1 MQTIKK
7 WSLNNLSLHTIRKKL
22 DDFDDGDLLK
32 KASERLGFDIDSK
45 GNIVS
50 IPTYF
55 YRVNG
60 IIGEED
66 EFYDRIFSLN
76 EKLSRLGKLYLK
88 FDHGLNKKLDNDTIN
103 TIQKEWAILEKRGPI
118 NTSNIIRALEKCAAI
133 KRFTDTKHNLIV
145 TNALT
150 RLFDTYFE
158 FHKGNARPQEVKNI
172 LIHLVFWINL
182 YLEPILQAFD
192 FAGTTPKILYYGT
205 ISKREAYFLYF
216 FGFIGGDVIYLN
228 SNAKCPFTEIDPE
241 NKLSSHTTATRFLP
255 LKPFPTE
262 RKHNIIKTEAFVAG
276 EELRETLHSEDSMF
290 YRPWQLIN
298 YKIRSLTLRSTYEEI
313 AILAQEQSI
322 MRNGWEVGHGEV
334 TIPNFFAKILGV
346 HDDINRY
353 YQEINDLRKLPKTQ
367 FFESLPI
374 CKPVTRLLKSEYYSV
389 SKRGVIDIE
398 HLLNATF
405 WPYNHLQIHV
415 QRLIANCINDFCQL
429 KGIKRQRKYGV
440 DEQKIVIFT
449 TMLSLDSQL
458 LQLIQMFDYPRQI
471 PKCIIYNNETSGELI
486 FEDSVLIYF
495 FSKVGMDVLVYNPAG
510 HNDIEIYIDES
521 AYNIHHLSNVAFD
534 LPLKSISIFGK
545 FIK

>member
-7 WSLNNLSLHTIRKKL
+7 WSLNNHSLHTIRKKL
-22 DDFDDGDLLK
+22 DDFDDSDLLK
-32 KASERLGFDIDSK
+32 KASGRLGFDIDTK
-45 GNIVS
+45 GNIVT

-88 FDHGLNKKLDNDTIN
+88 FDRGLNKKLDNATIN
-103 TIQKEWAILEKRGPI
+103 TIQKEWVILEKRGPI
-118 NTSNIIRALEKCAAI
+118 NTSNIIRAIEKCAAI
-133 KRFTDTKHNLIV
+133 RRFTDTKHTLIV
-145 TNALT
+145 TNALR

-158 FHKGNARPQEVKNI
+158 FHKENARPQEIKNI
-172 LIHLVFWINL
+172 LIYLIFWINL

-192 FAGTTPKILYYGT
+192 FAGTTPKLLYYGN

-241 NKLSSHTTATRFLP
+241 NKLSSHTSTTRFLP
-255 LKPFPTE
+255 LQPFPSE
-262 RKHNIIKTEAFVAG
+262 RKHNVIETEAFVAG

-313 AILAQEQSI
+313 GILAQEQSI

-346 HDDINRY
+346 HEDINRY
-353 YQEINDLRKLPKTQ
+353 YQEINELKKLPKTQ

-374 CKPVTRLLKSEYYSV
+374 CKPVTRLLKAEYYSV
-389 SKRGVIDIE
+389 SKRGVIDID

-415 QRLIANCINDFCQL
+415 QKLIANCIIDFCQL

-458 LQLIQMFDYPRQI
+458 LQLIQMFDYPRQV